1 MDYTIDS
8 DDEWDNEPDDAESL
22 ASNDDDDEEEIDPA
36 DIERADGLE
45 EVRMVVCWP
54 YLVGILCLWGKAFR
68 RSRSQRLP
76 KMAK

>member
-1 MDYTIDS
+1 MSGRRPWAKDMAQLDYTIDS

-45 EVRMVVCWP
+45 EVLGFECL
-54 YLVGILCLWGKAFR
+54 LV
-68 RSRSQRLP
+68 
-76 KMAK
+76 